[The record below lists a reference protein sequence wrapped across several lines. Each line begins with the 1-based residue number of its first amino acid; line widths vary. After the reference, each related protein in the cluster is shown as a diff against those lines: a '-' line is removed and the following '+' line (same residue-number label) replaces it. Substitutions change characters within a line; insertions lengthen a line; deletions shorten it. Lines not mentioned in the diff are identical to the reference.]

1 MAQWSLILAAF
12 ATGALVPLQL
22 VFNGQLGGVTRNAF
36 TASLIVFLIG
46 ALVLAATVLLTR
58 PTLPSLGTL
67 IAAPGTVWLGGLI
80 ATAYIVAIVIITPRL
95 GVGLTTGLILVGQL
109 CMALAL
115 DHFGAFG
122 NPQQTLGLGR
132 AAGLSL
138 MIAGVVLIK
147 SF

>member
-22 VFNGQLGGVTRNAF
+22 VFNGQLGGVMRNAF

-46 ALVLAATVLLTR
+46 ALVLAAMVLVTR
-58 PTLPSLGTL
+58 PTLPSLATL
-67 IAAPGTVWLGGLI
+67 MAAPKTVWLGGLI

-138 MIAGVVLIK
+138 MVAGVVLIK
-147 SF
+147 LF

>member
-1 MAQWSLILAAF
+1 MTQWALILAAF

-46 ALVLAATVLLTR
+46 ALVLAAMVVITR
-58 PTLPSLGTL
+58 PTLPSVGTL
-67 IAAPGTVWLGGLI
+67 MAAPKTVWLGGLI

-95 GVGLTTGLILVGQL
+95 GVGVTTGLILVGQL

-138 MIAGVVLIK
+138 MVAGVVLIK